1 MRDYEFTYI
10 LRPELEDED
19 RSATIQQVEGWI
31 TEVGGTVT
39 NTNHWGLRRLAYPID
54 NTTEGY
60 YVLVEMQSP
69 PASVRELER
78 RLLIAEPILRYL
90 IVRKEE

>member
-10 LRPELEDED
+10 LRPDLEDDD
-19 RSATIQQVEGWI
+19 RSAIIEQIQDWI
-31 TEVGGTVT
+31 TEAEGAVT

-54 NTTEGY
+54 NITEGY
-60 YVLVEMQSP
+60 YVLVDMQCP
-69 PASVRELER
+69 PANVRGLER
-78 RLLIAEPILRYL
+78 RLLISEPILRYL

>member
-19 RSATIQQVEGWI
+19 RSTTIQQFQDWI
-31 TEVGGTVT
+31 TETGGAVT

-60 YVLVEMQSP
+60 YVLVEMQYP
-69 PASVRELER
+69 PANVRDLER
-78 RLLIAEPILRYL
+78 RLMISEPVLRYL

>member
-10 LRPELEDED
+10 LRPDLEDED
-19 RSATIQQVEGWI
+19 RSAIIQQIQDWI
-31 TEVGGTVT
+31 TEAEGAVT

-54 NTTEGY
+54 NITEGY
-60 YVLVEMQSP
+60 YVLVDMQCP
-69 PASVRELER
+69 PANVRGLER
-78 RLLIAEPILRYL
+78 RLLISEPILRYL

>member
-19 RSATIQQVEGWI
+19 RSAVIEQVEGWI
-31 TEVGGTVT
+31 TEAGGTAT

-54 NTTEGY
+54 DLTEGY
-60 YVLVEMQSP
+60 YVLVEMQFP
-69 PASVRELER
+69 PASVRDFER

-90 IVRKEE
+90 IVKIEE

>member
-19 RSATIQQVEGWI
+19 RSATIQQVQDWI
-31 TEVGGTVT
+31 TETGGTVT

-60 YVLVEMQSP
+60 YVLVEMQYP
-69 PASVRELER
+69 PANVRDLER
-78 RLLIAEPILRYL
+78 RLMISEPILRYL

>member
-19 RSATIQQVEGWI
+19 RSAAIQQVQDWI
-31 TEVGGTVT
+31 TEAGGTVT
-39 NTNHWGLRRLAYPID
+39 DTNHWGLRRLAYAID

-60 YVLVEMQSP
+60 YVLVEMQCP
-69 PASVRELER
+69 PASVRDLDR

-90 IVRKEE
+90 IVKKEE